1 MNLPLLY
8 YLDLFG
14 VAVFAIS
21 GALTASEKKLD
32 LYGVVVISI
41 VTAIGGGTLRDLLL
55 DRHPIFWFEDP
66 VLLIVI
72 ITAAIATII
81 YTRFHHPPL
90 RVLLIADA
98 FGLGLF
104 AISGAQIAEAQNLS
118 PLIVVVMAAIT
129 GTAGGLTRDIL
140 CNEIPMILKKDI
152 YATAAISGAAIYLI
166 LKALGVD
173 GVLAGVIGSAFVFAV
188 RLAAITFRLHQPESK
203 LPT

>member
-21 GALTASEKKLD
+21 GALTASEKKMD

-66 VLLIVI
+66 LLLTVI
-72 ITAAIATII
+72 ISAALGTII
-81 YTRFHHPPL
+81 YTKFHHPPL
-90 RVLLIADA
+90 RALLIADA

-118 PLIVVVMAAIT
+118 PLIVVIMAAVT

-140 CNEIPMILKKDI
+140 CNEIPMMLKKDI
-152 YATAAISGAAIYLI
+152 YATAALSGAAIYLI
-166 LKALGVD
+166 LKALGIN
-173 GVLAGVIGSAFVFAV
+173 GVIAGVIGSAVVFAI
-188 RLAAITFRLHQPESK
+188 RLAAITFRLHQPDRKNLS
-203 LPT
+203 

>member
-21 GALTASEKKLD
+21 GALTASEKKMD
-32 LYGVVVISI
+32 LYGVAVISL

-55 DRHPIFWFEDP
+55 DRHPIFWFNDP
-66 VLLIVI
+66 VLLVVI
-72 ITAAIATII
+72 LTASAGAIL
-81 YTRFHHPPL
+81 YTRYKHPPL
-90 RVLLIADA
+90 RALLIADA

-104 AISGAQIAEAQNLS
+104 AISGAQIADAQNLS
-118 PLIVVVMAAIT
+118 PLIVVIMAAIT

-140 CNEIPMILKKDI
+140 CNEIPMMLKKDI
-152 YATAAISGAAIYLI
+152 YATAALSGAAVYLI
-166 LKALGVD
+166 LKAAGVD

-188 RLAAITFRLHQPESK
+188 RLAAITFRLHQPESQ
-203 LPT
+203 LPS